1 MATAQRGSI
10 DLKDAPS
17 AKGMRFA
24 LVVSEWNDDITGKL
38 AQGARATLQAL
49 GARPNDIDELK
60 VPGSFELVHGS
71 KVAAASLEYD
81 AVIAIGSVIRG
92 ETAHFDYVCSGVA
105 HGIANLNATGEIP
118 VIFCVLTDDHREQ
131 SLARC
136 GGAMGNKGDEAA
148 IAAIKMGQF

>member
-10 DLKDAPS
+10 DLKEAPS

-24 LVVSEWNDDITGKL
+24 LVISEWNDDITGNL
-38 AQGARATLQAL
+38 AKGARETLQKL
-49 GARPNDIDELK
+49 GARPNDIEELM

-71 KVAAASLEYD
+71 KVAASSLEYD

-92 ETAHFDYVCSGVA
+92 ETAHFDYVCSGVT
-105 HGIANLNATGEIP
+105 HGIATLNATGEIP
-118 VIFCVLTDDHREQ
+118 VIFCVLTDDTRAQ
-131 SLARC
+131 SLARS

-148 IAAIKMGQF
+148 VAAVKMGKL